1 MDTNELRH
9 HGILGMKWGRRR
21 YQNKDG
27 SLTAA
32 GKKRYS
38 DSGGDDKKEE
48 TPKKKSVS
56 EMTDDEL
63 SKAIRRAQMEDQ
75 YRTLRPEPVS
85 AGKKFMD
92 TMLGKVIAPAAVE
105 AGSRFL
111 KNTLNKYADEILKD
125 VKEPSKTDKMKK
137 EIEELEL
144 KTKLSKLKKHDNDD
158 DVNWDNRLKKQQ
170 WESNERKRQKEAG
183 EAFVDSVLNDTGT
196 KDDD

>member
-32 GKKRYS
+32 GKKRYGDS
-38 DSGGDDKKEE
+38 DGDEKKESE
-48 TPKKKSVS
+48 PKKKSVS

-75 YRTLRPEPVS
+75 YLAMRPEKVS
-85 AGKKFMD
+85 LGKRFFEATRD
-92 TMLGKVIAPAAVE
+92 KVIAPALVE
-105 AGSRFL
+105 SGARFA
-111 KNTLNKYADEILKD
+111 KNLMNKFGDEILKD
-125 VKEPSKTDKMKK
+125 AKEPSKVEKMRK
-137 EIEELEL
+137 EVEELEL
-144 KTKLSKLKKHDNDD
+144 KTKLNKLKKQNDDD
-158 DVNWDNRLKKQQ
+158 DVNWENRLKKQR
-170 WESNERKRQKEAG
+170 WEANELQRQKDEG
-183 EAFVDSVLNDTGT
+183 QSFVESVINTTDA

>member
-32 GKKRYS
+32 GKKRYGDS
-38 DSGGDDKKEE
+38 DGDDKKEE

-56 EMTDDEL
+56 EMSDDEL

-75 YRTLRPEPVS
+75 YRSLRPEKVS
-85 AGKKFMD
+85 AGKRFVS
-92 TMLGKVIAPAAVE
+92 TMWSKVIAPAAIE
-105 AGSRFL
+105 SGSRFL

-170 WESNERKRQKEAG
+170 WESNERKRQKEEG
-183 EAFVDSVLNDTGT
+183 EAFVDSVINNTDT